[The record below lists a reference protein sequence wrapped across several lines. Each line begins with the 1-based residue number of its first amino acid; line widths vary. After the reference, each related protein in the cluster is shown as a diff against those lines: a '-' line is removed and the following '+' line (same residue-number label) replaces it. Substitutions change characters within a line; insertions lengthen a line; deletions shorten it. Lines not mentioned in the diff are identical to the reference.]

1 MRTSKLRLAALAL
14 VSGITLG
21 GCAYGYDPYGYGGG
35 ISVGYGNYGY
45 GSGYGYG
52 AYGPFGYY
60 DPRYGGYYDPRY
72 RYGGY
77 YGSPFGW
84 YGNYYYPGSGIY
96 VYDRYR
102 TRYVW
107 SDSQRRY
114 WRERHN
120 RWRNRG
126 GRDHNKE
133 NWSGFG
139 RGVREWSN
147 RNDLTGSTSATSSR
161 RNRSVERSSVTT
173 SSDRGVRRVR
183 VDRRERERNRDGDD

>member
-1 MRTSKLRLAALAL
+1 MRTSNLRLAALAL

-35 ISVGYGNYGY
+35 VSVGYGNYGY
-45 GSGYGYG
+45 GSGYGYGYG

-72 RYGGY
+72 RYGGI

-84 YGNYYYPGSGIY
+84 YGNYYYPGTGIY

-102 TRYVW
+102 TRHVW
-107 SDSQRRY
+107 NDRQRRY
-114 WRERHN
+114 WSDRRD
-120 RWRNRG
+120 RWRDRD
-126 GRDHNKE
+126 GRNHNKE

-139 RGVREWSN
+139 RGVREWSD
-147 RNDLTGSTSATSSR
+147 RSGVTSSTSSR

-183 VDRRERERNRDGDD
+183 VERRERNRDRDD

>member
-1 MRTSKLRLAALAL
+1 MRTSKIRLAALAL

-35 ISVGYGNYGY
+35 VSVGYGNYGY

-52 AYGPFGYY
+52 YGPYGYY
-60 DPRYGGYYDPRY
+60 DPRYSG
-72 RYGGY
+72 YGGI

-107 SDSQRRY
+107 NDRQRRY
-114 WRERHN
+114 WRDRHD
-120 RWRNRG
+120 RWRDRG

-139 RGVREWSN
+139 RGVREWAN
-147 RNDLTGSTSATSSR
+147 RNDLSGSTTTNSTSSR

-183 VDRRERERNRDGDD
+183 VERRERNRDRNRDD